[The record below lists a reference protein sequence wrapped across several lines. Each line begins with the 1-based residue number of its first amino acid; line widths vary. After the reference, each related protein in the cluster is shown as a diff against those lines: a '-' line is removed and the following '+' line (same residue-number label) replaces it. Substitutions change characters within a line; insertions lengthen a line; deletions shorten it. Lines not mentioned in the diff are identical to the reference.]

1 MLKNHE
7 KELMISINLFLDNIL
22 KINNLFKTLLQK
34 YFDQKFDDVQKV
46 TDQISNLESE
56 CDALRR
62 DVERRIYSETLIPE
76 IRGDVLGML
85 ENLDKIPGQI
95 QGNAHS
101 FNTEKPKVNA
111 ELDKNFLK
119 LCDYASECISLL
131 IEGSRSFFTDKKI
144 TIAKCLEVSKV
155 ESKADKISTE
165 LKKTIFTNNIIID
178 AVLTDYGRQKLAG
191 TGNLGITQYAFA
203 NQPVDWQLGF
213 QKAASESM
221 REIVAFHDYLL
232 LPIIIAISV
241 FVLFLMLY
249 ACIRFR
255 ASANPNPS
263 KRTHN
268 VAVEVLWTLIPCL
281 ILIVIAVPS
290 FKILYKQDA
299 IPKADL
305 TIKAIGY
312 QWYWGYEYP
321 DENIIFES
329 YMVEDKDLRP
339 DQPRLLAVDN
349 EVVVPVNKVVKVL
362 ITANDVLHAWA
373 LPSFGVKRDAVPG
386 RINETWFKAEKVGT
400 YYGQCSELCGIKH
413 AFMPITV
420 KVVTDEEYE
429 DWLSEAKE
437 KFAKE
442 EIENNN
448 LKLVSK

>member
-1 MLKNHE
+1 M
-7 KELMISINLFLDNIL
+7 
-22 KINNLFKTLLQK
+22 
-34 YFDQKFDDVQKV
+34 
-46 TDQISNLESE
+46 
-56 CDALRR
+56 
-62 DVERRIYSETLIPE
+62 
-76 IRGDVLGML
+76 
-85 ENLDKIPGQI
+85 
-95 QGNAHS
+95 
-101 FNTEKPKVNA
+101 
-111 ELDKNFLK
+111 
-119 LCDYASECISLL
+119 
-131 IEGSRSFFTDKKI
+131 KKI
-144 TIAKCLEVSKV
+144 LLTLTTFF
-155 ESKADKISTE
+155 ISFE
-165 LKKTIFTNNIIID
+165 AI
-178 AVLTDYGRQKLAG
+178 
-191 TGNLGITQYAFA
+191 A
-203 NQPVDWQLGF
+203 NQPKDWQLGF
-213 QKAASESM
+213 QEAASESM
-221 REIVAFHDYLL
+221 RDIISFHDNLL
-232 LPIIIAISV
+232 LPIIVAISA

-249 ACIRFR
+249 VCVKFR

-321 DENIIFES
+321 DENIIFDS
-329 YMVEDKDLRP
+329 YMVEDKDLKAN
-339 DQPRLLAVDN
+339 QPRLLAVDN

-386 RINETWFKAEKVGT
+386 RINETWFKAEKTGT

-420 KVVTDEEYE
+420 KVVSEEEYQE
-429 DWLSEAKE
+429 WLMDARV

-442 EIENNN
+442 PIENEIN
-448 LKLVSK
+448 KKIASK

>member
-1 MLKNHE
+1 M
-7 KELMISINLFLDNIL
+7 
-22 KINNLFKTLLQK
+22 
-34 YFDQKFDDVQKV
+34 
-46 TDQISNLESE
+46 
-56 CDALRR
+56 
-62 DVERRIYSETLIPE
+62 
-76 IRGDVLGML
+76 
-85 ENLDKIPGQI
+85 
-95 QGNAHS
+95 
-101 FNTEKPKVNA
+101 
-111 ELDKNFLK
+111 
-119 LCDYASECISLL
+119 
-131 IEGSRSFFTDKKI
+131 KKI
-144 TIAKCLEVSKV
+144 LLTLTTFFISF
-155 ESKADKISTE
+155 KAM
-165 LKKTIFTNNIIID
+165 
-178 AVLTDYGRQKLAG
+178 
-191 TGNLGITQYAFA
+191 A
-203 NQPVDWQLGF
+203 NQPKDWQLGF
-213 QKAASESM
+213 QEAASESM
-221 REIVAFHDYLL
+221 RDIISFHDNLL
-232 LPIIIAISV
+232 LPIIVAISA

-249 ACIRFR
+249 VCVKFR

-321 DENIIFES
+321 DENIIFDS
-329 YMVEDKDLRP
+329 YMVEDKDLKAN
-339 DQPRLLAVDN
+339 QPRLLAVDN

-386 RINETWFKAEKVGT
+386 RINETWFKAEKTGT

-420 KVVTDEEYE
+420 KVVSEEEYQE
-429 DWLSEAKE
+429 WLMDARV

-442 EIENNN
+442 PIENEIN
-448 LKLVSK
+448 KKIASK